1 MTRRLALVLLAALAL
16 AAVVALP
23 APIAAEEKPLYLDKA
38 RSLDDRVEDLLKRLT
53 LDEKLL
59 LVHADSKFTT
69 APIKHLGISP
79 RWLSDGPHGVRE
91 DIGPHDWNPAG
102 RTDDFST
109 WLPVGVALAATWDPD
124 LAKAYG
130 ETIGQE
136 ALARGKHIM
145 LGPAVNI
152 HRTPL
157 NGRNFEYLGE
167 DPFLASRMV
176 VPWIRGMQA
185 QDVAACVKH
194 FALNSQEWERGTI
207 DVEVDE
213 RALREIYL
221 PAFEAAVKE
230 GGVLTVMGAYN
241 KFRGQHACHNDYLL
255 NQVLKGEWGFKGLVM
270 SDWSGTHD
278 TREAA
283 LYGLDLEMGTNKP
296 YEEFFLANPFKTLLE
311 AGTVPMSVLDDKA
324 RRNLRVM
331 IATGA
336 LDGRPAGALNTNA
349 HQQTARRVAEESIVL
364 LKNDGG
370 LLPLDA
376 GQIRS
381 VAVIG
386 ENATRK
392 HSHEGG
398 SSEIKAFYEVT
409 PLEGILRRAGALVN
423 VTHATGYRAGTGR
436 AQREGQAP
444 PPDPAALLEQAVAAA
459 RQADVAIVV
468 GGLNHD
474 AFMDTEGVDRRD
486 LALPGGQ
493 AELIRR
499 VAEANPRTIVVLV
512 SGGPVDMEPWL
523 AKTPAVMQAWYA
535 GMEGG
540 NALAAVLFGDVS
552 PSGKLPATF
561 PAKLADSPAHALGA
575 YPGKEGTVRYE
586 EGLLVG
592 YRWFDAKGIEP
603 LFPFGHGLS
612 YTTFEYANLKV
623 EEPRV
628 ASPTGTPAPVAVV
641 QLEVKNTGPRAGAEV
656 VQVYVKD
663 VTSSLP
669 RPPQELKGFA
679 RVFLQP
685 GETKTVAVSLGA
697 DAFAFYDPAKK
708 AWVAEAGEFRVR
720 VGSSSR
726 LIRFEAPFTLKTT
739 ATVTR

>member
-1 MTRRLALVLLAALAL
+1 MSRRLAPVALIALAPLAGLAASV
-16 AAVVALP
+16 AAP
-23 APIAAEEKPLYLDKA
+23 EEKTPYLDAAKSVEA
-38 RSLDDRVEDLLKRLT
+38 RVEDLLKRLT
-53 LDEKLL
+53 FDEKLL

-69 APIKHLGISP
+69 AAIPRLGIP
-79 RWLSDGPHGVRE
+79 TRWLSDGPHGVRE
-91 DIGPHDWNPAG
+91 DIGPHDWKPAG
-102 RTDDFST
+102 RTDDFAT
-109 WLPVGVALAATWDPD
+109 ALPVGVALAATWDPD
-124 LAKAYG
+124 LAKTYG
-130 ETIGQE
+130 QTIGEE
-136 ALARGKHIM
+136 ALARGKHVM

-157 NGRNFEYLGE
+157 CGRNFEYFGE

-185 QDVAACVKH
+185 QKVAACVKH
-194 FALNSQEWERGTI
+194 YALNNQEWQRGTI
-207 DVEVDE
+207 NVEVDE

-230 GGVLTVMGAYN
+230 GEVLTVMGAYN
-241 KFRGQHACHNDYLL
+241 KLRGQHACHNDYLL

-283 LYGLDLEMGTNKP
+283 LNGLDLEMGTNKP
-296 YEEFFLANPFKTLLE
+296 YDEFYLAGPFRKLLE
-311 AGTVPMSVLDDKA
+311 AGEVPMSVLDDKA

-331 IATGA
+331 IETGA
-336 LDGRPAGALNTNA
+336 LDGRPPGALNTKA
-349 HQQTARRVAEESIVL
+349 HQQAARKVAEEAIVL
-364 LKNDGG
+364 LKNARG

-376 GQIRS
+376 SKVRS

-386 ENATRK
+386 ENAVRK

-398 SSEIKAFYEVT
+398 SSEIKALYEVT
-409 PLEGILRRAGALVN
+409 PLEGITARVPQAN
-423 VTHATGYRAGTGR
+423 VTHAMGYKSGRWSPDDPPGKPDTETLIARAV
-436 AQREGQAP
+436 EG
-444 PPDPAALLEQAVAAA
+444 A

-468 GGLNHD
+468 GGLNHERYQD
-474 AFMDTEGVDRRD
+474 AEGADRKD
-486 LALPGGQ
+486 LSLPGGQ

-499 VAEANPRTIVVLV
+499 VAEANPRTVVVLV

-523 AKTPAVMQAWYA
+523 EKTPAVVQAWYP

-540 NALAAVLFGDVS
+540 HALAAVLFGDVN
-552 PSGKLPATF
+552 PCGRLPMTF
-561 PAKLADSPAHALGA
+561 PRKLADSPAHALGA
-575 YPGKEGTVRYE
+575 YPGQEGTVRYE

-623 EEPRV
+623 GEPRV
-628 ASPTGTPAPVAVV
+628 TPPAGGKPAVAVV
-641 QLEVKNTGPRAGAEV
+641 RMDVKNTGSRPGVEV
-656 VQVYVKD
+656 VQVYVSP
-663 VTSSLP
+663 VRPRLP

-679 RVFLQP
+679 RVDLRP
-685 GETKTVAVSLGA
+685 GETRTVAVTLGA
-697 DAFAFYDPAKK
+697 DAFAFYDPQKK
-708 AWVAEAGEFRVR
+708 GWVAEAGDYRVR

-726 LIRFEAPFTLKTT
+726 LIRFEAPFTLK
-739 ATVTR
+739 ASLAVPQ

>member
-1 MTRRLALVLLAALAL
+1 MSRRLAPVALIALVPLVGVLAAFA
-16 AAVVALP
+16 
-23 APIAAEEKPLYLDKA
+23 AAEEKALYLDASKPVEA
-38 RSLDDRVEDLLKRLT
+38 RVEDLLKRLT
-53 LDEKLL
+53 FDEKLL

-69 APIKHLGISP
+69 AAIPRLGIP
-79 RWLSDGPHGVRE
+79 TRWLSDGPHGVRE
-91 DIGPHDWNPAG
+91 DIGPHDWKPAG
-102 RTDDFST
+102 RTDDFAT

-130 ETIGQE
+130 QTIGEE

-157 NGRNFEYLGE
+157 CGRNFEYFGE
-167 DPFLASRMV
+167 DPFLAARMV

-185 QDVAACVKH
+185 LKVAACVKH
-194 FALNSQEWERGTI
+194 YALNNQEWERGTV

-241 KFRGQHACHNDYLL
+241 RFRGQHACHNDYLL

-296 YEEFFLANPFKTLLE
+296 YEEFYLANPFRKLLE
-311 AGTVPMSVLDDKA
+311 ASEVPMSVLDDKA

-331 IATGA
+331 IETGA
-336 LDGRPAGALNTNA
+336 LDGRPLGALNTKA
-349 HQQTARRVAEESIVL
+349 HQQTARKVAEESIVL
-364 LKNDGG
+364 LKNAGG
-370 LLPLDA
+370 LLPLA
-376 GQIRS
+376 AARIRS

-409 PLEGILRRAGALVN
+409 PLEGILRRAGADVN
-423 VTHATGYRAGTGR
+423 VIHSTGYVSGTGR
-436 AQREGQAP
+436 AARRGEGPKVDA
-444 PPDPAALLEQAVAAA
+444 AALLERAVAAA
-459 RQADVAIVV
+459 KEADVAIVV

-474 AFMDTEGVDRRD
+474 PFMDSEGVDRKD

-493 AELIRR
+493 DEVIRR
-499 VAEANPRTIVVLV
+499 VAEANPRTVVVLV
-512 SGGPVDMEPWL
+512 SGGPVDVEPWL
-523 AKTPAVMQAWYA
+523 AEVPAVVQAWYA

-540 NALAAVLFGDVS
+540 HAVAAILFGDVN
-552 PSGKLPATF
+552 PAGRLPATF
-561 PAKLADSPAHALGA
+561 PRRLADSPAHALGA
-575 YPGKEGTVRYE
+575 YPGESGTVRYE

-623 EEPRV
+623 GEPRV
-628 ASPTGTPAPVAVV
+628 APPAGGKPPMAVV
-641 QLEVKNTGPRAGAEV
+641 QTDVKNTGSRAGAEV
-656 VQVYVKD
+656 VQVYVSP
-663 VTSSLP
+663 VRPRLP

-679 RVFLQP
+679 RIDLKP

-697 DAFAFYDPAKK
+697 DAFSFYDPEKK
-708 AWVAEAGEFRVR
+708 VWVAEAGEFRIR

-726 LIRFEAPFTLKTT
+726 LIRFEAPFTLK
-739 ATVTR
+739 ASLAVPR

>member
-1 MTRRLALVLLAALAL
+1 MTRPLAFVPPVAFAL
-16 AAVVALP
+16 AAFLAPPTPVAT
-23 APIAAEEKPLYLDKA
+23 AEERPVYLDGAKPVEE
-38 RSLDDRVEDLLKRLT
+38 RVEDLLKRLSV
-53 LDEKLL
+53 DEKLL

-69 APIKHLGISP
+69 APIPRLAIP
-79 RWLSDGPHGVRE
+79 QRWLSDGPHGVRE

-102 RTDDFST
+102 RTDDFAT
-109 WLPVGVALAATWDPD
+109 WLPVGVALAATWNPD
-124 LAKAYG
+124 LANACG
-130 ETIGQE
+130 ETIGEE
-136 ALARGKHIM
+136 ALARGKHVM

-157 NGRNFEYLGE
+157 NGRNFEYFGE
-167 DPFLASRMV
+167 DPFLAARMV

-185 QDVAACVKH
+185 QKVAACVKH
-194 FALNSQEWERGTI
+194 FALNNQEWERGTI

-230 GGVLTVMGAYN
+230 GEVLTVMGAYN
-241 KFRGQHACHNDYLL
+241 KLRGQHACHNDYLL

-296 YEEFFLANPFKTLLE
+296 YEEFFLANPFRKLLDSG
-311 AGTVPMSVLDDKA
+311 AVPMSVLDDKA

-331 IATGA
+331 IETGA
-336 LDGRPAGALNTNA
+336 LDGRPPGALNTRA
-349 HQQTARRVAEESIVL
+349 HQQTARKVAEESIVL
-364 LKNDGG
+364 LKNEGG
-370 LLPLDA
+370 LLPLDPA
-376 GQIRS
+376 KVRTI
-381 VAVIG
+381 AVIG
-386 ENATRK
+386 ENAVRK

-398 SSEIKAFYEVT
+398 SSEIKALYEVT
-409 PLEGILRRAGALVN
+409 PLEGIASRVPGAKVMHAMGYKSGRWSPDNPPGNPDAETLVARAV
-423 VTHATGYRAGTGR
+423 
-436 AQREGQAP
+436 EG
-444 PPDPAALLEQAVAAA
+444 A

-468 GGLNHD
+468 GGLNHERYQD
-474 AFMDTEGVDRRD
+474 AEGSDRKD

-499 VAEANPRTIVVLV
+499 VAEANPRTVVVLV

-523 AKTPAVMQAWYA
+523 AKTPAVLQAWYA

-540 NALAAVLFGDVS
+540 NALAAVLFGDVN

-561 PAKLADSPAHALGA
+561 PRRLADSPAHALGA
-575 YPGKEGTVRYE
+575 YPGKGGTVRYE

-592 YRWFDAKGIEP
+592 YRWFDAKEIEP

-623 EEPRV
+623 GGPRV
-628 ASPTGTPAPVAVV
+628 APPAGAKAPVAVV
-641 QLEVKNTGPRAGAEV
+641 QVDVKNTGSRAGAEV
-656 VQVYVKD
+656 VQVYVHP
-663 VTSSLP
+663 VAPRLP

-679 RVFLQP
+679 KVFLKP
-685 GETKTVAVSLGA
+685 GETKAVAVTLGPEA
-697 DAFAFYDPAKK
+697 LAFYDPAKK
-708 AWVAEAGEFRVR
+708 AWAAEAGEFLVR

-726 LIRFEAPFTLKTT
+726 LIRLEAPFALKTNL
-739 ATVTR
+739 AVAR